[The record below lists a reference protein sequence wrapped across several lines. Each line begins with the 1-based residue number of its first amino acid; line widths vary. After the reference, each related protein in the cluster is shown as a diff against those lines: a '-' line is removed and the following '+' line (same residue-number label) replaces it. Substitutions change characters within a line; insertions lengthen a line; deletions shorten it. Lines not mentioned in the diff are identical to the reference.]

1 MQVTAIRSLDELPT
15 GTALAVF
22 WDGPTPIH
30 PDVWSVVQRRYQGVP
45 GQLMERRRWKGQ
57 LGDVLSVPWLGS
69 ETGPLYIVG
78 LRDEHHPMTA
88 ETLRKAC
95 GALGRLVQGDRVD
108 RIALTLPVL
117 ENDPRMSLRAALEGL
132 RLGQYN
138 FRKYATTEPGE
149 PEPSVLE
156 QVFFLDV
163 PEPVLAS
170 VKTVAEVIAD
180 AVALARDLINEP
192 PGYLSPERLAEVAAD
207 YASSVGIMV
216 RIYDAADLEA
226 MGAYAFLSVGRGSE
240 SPPRMVHLHYRPETK
255 PVGVL
260 GLVGKGITFDSGGLC
275 LKPSASML
283 DMKGDMAG
291 AAAVLAAL
299 WAIGRLKPPVE
310 VHGVLC
316 CAENMPSGRASRPG
330 DVVRAMNGKTIEIT
344 NTDAEGRLVLADGLV
359 FTARQG
365 AQKLVDVATLT
376 GAATVA
382 LGSQIAAVMSNDEVF
397 QQAFLASARRAGE
410 AFWPLPLERD
420 YKTLIKSDIAFI
432 KNSAN
437 SREAGTII
445 GGLFLSEFTE
455 GRPWVHLDIAGP
467 FWAEK
472 PAFYLAAG
480 GTGFSTRSLIQF
492 TLDQVEAA

>member
-1 MQVTAIRSLDELPT
+1 MRVAVLRSLDELPV

-22 WDGPTPIH
+22 LDGGTPTH
-30 PDVWSVVQRRYQGVP
+30 PDVWSVVQHRYQGGP
-45 GQLMERRRWKGQ
+45 GQLIERRRWKGQ
-57 LGDVLSVPWLGS
+57 LGDVLSVPWLGP
-69 ETGPLYIVG
+69 EAGPLYLVG
-78 LRDEHHPMTA
+78 LRDENHPMTS

-95 GALGRLVQGDRVD
+95 GSLGRLLQVDRVD
-108 RIALTLPVL
+108 RVALALPVL
-117 ENDPRMSLRAALEGL
+117 ENDVGLSLRAALEGL
-132 RLGQYN
+132 RLGQYS
-138 FRKYATTEPGE
+138 FRKYGTTEPGE
-149 PEPSVLE
+149 PEPMGLE

-163 PEPVLAS
+163 PEAALTSA
-170 VKTVAEVIAD
+170 VAVAAVVAD
-180 AVALARDLINEP
+180 AVALARDLVNEP
-192 PGYLSPERLAEVAAD
+192 PAYLYPARLAEIAAD
-207 YASSVGIMV
+207 YASSVGLAV
-216 RIYDAADLEA
+216 RIYDEVDLEA
-226 MGAYAFLSVGRGSE
+226 MGAQAFLSVGRGSE
-240 SPPRMVHLHYRPETK
+240 APPRMVHLHYRPEGT

-275 LKPSASML
+275 LKQPASML

-299 WAIGRLKPPVE
+299 WAVGRLKPPVE

-382 LGSQIAAVMSNDEVF
+382 LGNQIAAVMSNDEAF

-410 AFWPLPLERD
+410 AFWPLPLEKD
-420 YKTLIKSDIAFI
+420 YKALLKSDIAFI

-492 TLDQVEAA
+492 VLDQAEA

>member
-1 MQVTAIRSLDELPT
+1 MQVAVLRSLDELPV

-22 WDGPTPIH
+22 FDGGTPTH
-30 PDVWSVVQRRYQGVP
+30 PDVWSVIQHRYQGGP
-45 GQLMERRRWKGQ
+45 GQIIERRRWKGQ
-57 LGDVLSVPWLGS
+57 LGDVLSVPWLGPGA
-69 ETGPLYIVG
+69 GPLYIVG
-78 LRDEHHPMTA
+78 LRDENHPMTS

-95 GALGRLVQGDRVD
+95 GSLGRLLQGDRVD
-108 RIALTLPVL
+108 RVALALPVL
-117 ENDPRMSLRAALEGL
+117 ENDVELSLRAALEGL
-132 RLGQYN
+132 RLGQYS
-138 FRKYATTEPGE
+138 FRKYGTTEPSESE
-149 PEPSVLE
+149 PTGLE

-163 PEPVLAS
+163 PEAALMSA
-170 VKTVAEVIAD
+170 VAVAAVVAD
-180 AVALARDLINEP
+180 AVALARDLVNEP
-192 PGYLSPERLAEVAAD
+192 PAYLYPARLAEIAAD
-207 YASSVGIMV
+207 YASSVGLAV
-216 RIYDAADLEA
+216 RIYDEVDLEA
-226 MGAYAFLSVGRGSE
+226 MGAQAFLSVGRGSE
-240 SPPRMVHLHYRPETK
+240 APPRMVHLHYRPEGT

-275 LKPSASML
+275 LKQPASML

-291 AAAVLAAL
+291 AAAVLAAM
-299 WAIGRLKPPVE
+299 WAVGRLKPPVE

-382 LGSQIAAVMSNDEVF
+382 LGNQIAAVMSNDEAL

-410 AFWPLPLERD
+410 AFWPLPLEKD
-420 YKTLIKSDIAFI
+420 YKALLKSDIAFI

-492 TLDQVEAA
+492 VLDQAEA